1 MSKAM
6 FDAATVATA
15 NLLAAVPIVSD
26 SIVSKPLVNTA
37 GCKMIV
43 FAMDAGQSISEH
55 HAPYVATV
63 HVLDGRL
70 EFGVAGKKHTMTAND
85 WLVMPFD
92 AKHDLLALAPTR
104 FLLTL
109 LK

>member
-1 MSKAM
+1 MAKAM
-6 FDAATVATA
+6 FDAATVQHA
-15 NLLAAVPIVSD
+15 NLLDAAPIVPGA
-26 SIVSKPLVNTA
+26 IVSKTLVNTA

-55 HAPYVATV
+55 HAPFVATV

-70 EFGVAGKKHTMTAND
+70 EFGVAGQKLTMAAHD

-92 AKHDLLALAPTR
+92 MKHDLLAVEPTR

>member
-6 FDAATVATA
+6 FDGKHVGSA
-15 NLLAAVPIVSD
+15 NLLAVLPVAKGAV
-26 SIVSKPLVNTA
+26 VSKPLVNTDT
-37 GCKMIV
+37 CKVIV
-43 FAMDAGQSISEH
+43 FAMDEGQSISEH
-55 HAPYVATV
+55 HAPYVASV

-70 EFGVAGKKHTMTAND
+70 DFTVAGERHELGPND
-85 WLVMPFD
+85 WLLMPFD
-92 AKHDLLALAPTR
+92 ARHDLTALAPTR

>member
-1 MSKAM
+1 MAKAM
-6 FDAATVATA
+6 FDATTVENG
-15 NLLAAVPIVSD
+15 NLLAAAPIVPD
-26 SIVSKPLVNTA
+26 AIVSKTLVNTA
-37 GCKMIV
+37 SCKMIV

-70 EFGVAGKKHTMTAND
+70 EFGVAGKKLAMAAND

-92 AKHDLLALAPTR
+92 VRHDLLAVEPTR

>member
-1 MSKAM
+1 MAKAM
-6 FDAATVATA
+6 FDAATVQDA
-15 NLLAAVPIVSD
+15 NLLAATPVLAGA
-26 SIVSKPLVNTA
+26 IVSKTLVNTA
-37 GCKMIV
+37 GCKLIV
-43 FAMDAGQSISEH
+43 FAMDVGQVISEH

-63 HVLDGRL
+63 QVLDGKL
-70 EFGVAGKKHTMTAND
+70 EFGVAGQKRTMTAND

-92 AKHDLLALAPTR
+92 TKHDLVALAPTR